1 MEKVEVKDQVTSSD
15 FEAIRLLVASPEAIL
30 GWSHGEV
37 LKPETINYR
46 TQKPER
52 DGLFDERIFG
62 PTKDWECY
70 CGKYRKVRY
79 KGVVCDKCGVEV
91 TRSNVRRVRMGHID
105 LAVPVTHIWYVR
117 GVPSILGMILDL
129 PVSAL
134 EKVIYFASFVIISV
148 NEELRN
154 NVLAELKAQ
163 YDEHRQKEIADK
175 DHKSTLDLRLGRLET
190 AYKQAK
196 SELESLAPRT
206 ILSEAKFHD
215 LSIHY
220 GSIVKV
226 GIGAEAILELLD
238 NIDLKE
244 EIETLKVEA
253 EKSIGASRR
262 KSLKRLKIL
271 GNMDQAGIKPSWLV
285 MRRLPVLPP
294 DLRPM
299 VQLDGGRFAA
309 SDLNDLYRR
318 VLNRNNRLKRLV
330 NQGAPEVICRNEKR
344 MLQEAVDSL
353 IDNSAKQ
360 GKVAQATGNRRKLRS
375 LSDMLRGKQG
385 RFRQN
390 LLGKRVDYSGRS
402 VIVVGSDLKLNEC
415 GLPKVM
421 AMELFKPFVVGRL
434 IADGYVHNVK
444 NATRLIEKGETF
456 VWDILEQI
464 TNNHYV
470 MLNRAP
476 TLHRLGI
483 QAFKPRLIEGRA
495 IQIHPL
501 VCTAFNADFDG
512 DQMAVHIPLSEQ
524 AQAEAGQIMLSSRNL
539 LKPSS
544 GEPVV
549 TPQKDIVLGCYYLS
563 YIKDGLMGEGKIFK
577 SPDEALS
584 FFNLGKI
591 KLQAKIKAKID
602 NEIIETSV
610 GRIILNQVFPKEV
623 GFQNYLFDRKK
634 VSALVARVFNELGV
648 DRTAQLVD
656 DLKDVGFEYAG
667 FSGITFSVE
676 DIEVPDTKKQIIAEA
691 EKALAE
697 INHQFQRGLITEDE
711 CYTKTIELWMDAQGK
726 LESEMIDNFSK
737 ENDIFTIFISG
748 ARGSVTQINQI
759 AGMKGLVA
767 NPSGEIIELPIKS
780 NFKEGL
786 SVFEYFLS
794 SHGSRKGRADTALRT
809 SEAGYLTRRLVDV
822 SQDTIISEEDCE
834 STEAYVFNKKELE
847 SLGEKLENHII
858 TRVLGENVGNYKK
871 GILITEEIAKDLAN
885 DNKVEDVSIRSL
897 LTCQSR
903 RGVCQLCYGAD
914 LATGNLAEIG
924 SVVGIVAAQAIGEP
938 GTQLTMRTF
947 HVGGAAGEDIVSGLP
962 RVEELF
968 EARLPKSPAV
978 LAEVSG
984 RVKIAELSDQKVIEI
999 YSASN
1004 EEQVVEISPDSKL
1017 SVQAGDKV
1025 KPKDILVQGT
1035 TGKPIRATIAGSIKI
1050 KNDQLIVSNNKKIS
1064 VTYEVPSN
1072 INLLVEDGQQVVVG
1086 TQLTEG
1092 HFDLSASLK
1101 LRGLYKTQRYVMNE
1115 VQAIYESQGQNIN
1128 DKHLEVIVRQ
1138 MSSKAKILN
1147 AGDSQKYLA
1156 GQIVDL
1162 SKLER
1167 ENDLLRKG
1175 KKAEIKAENLII
1187 GISRVAIKTDSF
1199 LSAASFQETT
1209 SVLIDAAIQGKY
1221 DYLKGLK
1228 ENVIIGRLI
1237 PAGTAF
1243 RKVSEL
1249 END

>member
-1 MEKVEVKDQVTSSD
+1 MEKVEVKDQVTSTD
-15 FEAIRLLVASPEAIL
+15 FDAIRLLIASPDAIL

-117 GVPSILGMILDL
+117 GVPSVMGMILDL

-134 EKVIYFASFVIISV
+134 EKVIYFASFIVTKV
-148 NEELRN
+148 DEELKMQA
-154 NVLAELKAQ
+154 LEELKNQ
-163 YDEHRQKEIADK
+163 YEENRKREMELK
-175 DHKSTLDLRLGRLET
+175 DASGSLDLRVARMES
-190 AYKQAK
+190 AYKAAK

-215 LSIHY
+215 LSINY

-226 GIGAEAILELLD
+226 GIGAEAVFELLKT
-238 NIDLKE
+238 IDIDQ
-244 EIETLKVEA
+244 EIENLKLEA
-253 EKSIGASRR
+253 ERAIGANKR
-262 KSLKRLKIL
+262 KALKRLKIFT
-271 GNMDQAGIKPSWLV
+271 NMKKAEIKPDWLV
-285 MRRLPVLPP
+285 LKRLPVLPP

-402 VIVVGSDLKLNEC
+402 VIVVGANLKLNEC

-421 AMELFKPFVVGRL
+421 ALELFKPFVIGRL

-444 NATRLIEKGETF
+444 NATRLIERGESF

-464 TNNHYV
+464 TDNHYV
-470 MLNRAP
+470 LLNRAP

-483 QAFKPRLIEGRA
+483 QAFKPKLIEGRA

-524 AQAEAGQIMLSSRNL
+524 AQKEAGEIMLSSKNL
-539 LKPSS
+539 LKPAS

-549 TPQKDIVLGCYYLS
+549 TPQKDIVLGCYFLS
-563 YIKDGLMGEGKIFK
+563 YIKEGLRGEGKVFN
-577 SPDEALS
+577 SFNEAYS
-584 FFNLGKI
+584 YFNLGFIKI
-591 KLQAKIKAKID
+591 QAKIKVRQ
-602 NEIIETSV
+602 EGEMVETSV
-610 GRIILNQVFPKEV
+610 GRIILNRIFPEEL
-623 GFQNYLFDRKK
+623 GFQNYLFDRKG
-634 VSALVARVFNELGV
+634 VSALVARVFREYGV
-648 DRTAQLVD
+648 ERTSQLVD
-656 DLKDVGFEYAG
+656 DLKDVGFKYAG
-667 FSGITFSVE
+667 YSGITFSVD
-676 DIEVPDTKKQIIAEA
+676 DIQVPDAKGEIITKA
-691 EKALAE
+691 EKSLAQ
-697 INHQFQRGLITEDE
+697 INQQYQRGLITNDE
-711 CYTKTIELWMDAQGK
+711 RYAKTIEMWMDIQGR
-726 LESEMIDNFSK
+726 LEKEMVKNFDK
-737 ENDIFTIFISG
+737 ENDIYTIFSSG
-748 ARGSVTQINQI
+748 ARGSLTQINQI

-822 SQDTIISEEDCE
+822 SQDTIIDEADCG
-834 STEAYVFNKKELE
+834 TTNYMVFDKADL
-847 SLGEKLENHII
+847 LARGEKLYDHIH
-858 TRVLGENVGNYKK
+858 TRVLGENAGKYKK
-871 GILITEEIAKDLAN
+871 GSLINQEMAN
-885 DNKVEDVSIRSL
+885 NLEQDEKIKSVSVRTL
-897 LTCQSR
+897 LTCASH
-903 RGVCQLCYGAD
+903 RGVCQSCYGAD
-914 LATGNLAEIG
+914 LATGELAEIG

-947 HVGGAAGEDIVSGLP
+947 HTGGSAGEDIVSGLP

-968 EARLPKSPAV
+968 EARIPKQPAV
-978 LAEVSG
+978 LAELG
-984 RVKIAELSDQKVIEI
+984 GKVKIYDLEQEKIIEI
-999 YSASN
+999 HSSDFQTYEVELPEGYKPSVKDGD
-1004 EEQVVEISPDSKL
+1004 QVKAKDVVATAEDKKPLRTTLEGVAKIKDNKIAITNKKKL
-1017 SVQAGDKV
+1017 SVTYHLPQ
-1025 KPKDILVQGT
+1025 
-1035 TGKPIRATIAGSIKI
+1035 
-1050 KNDQLIVSNNKKIS
+1050 NVS
-1064 VTYEVPSN
+1064 
-1072 INLLVEDGQQVVVG
+1072 LLVEDGQTVERG
-1086 TQLTEG
+1086 AQLTEG
-1092 HFDLSASLK
+1092 SLELSMSLK
-1101 LRGLYKTQRYVMNE
+1101 LRGLKETQRYIIKE
-1115 VQAIYESQGQNIN
+1115 VQTIYESQGQNIN

-1138 MSSKAKILN
+1138 MSSKVKIVDPGQSESLL
-1147 AGDSQKYLA
+1147 Q
-1156 GQIVDL
+1156 GQIINSSKVMTGNE
-1162 SKLER
+1162 KLET
-1167 ENDLLRKG
+1167 E
-1175 KKAEIKAENLII
+1175 KKKQAQTEDLII
-1187 GISRVAIKTDSF
+1187 GISRIAIKTDSF

-1209 SVLIDAAIQGKY
+1209 SVLIDAAIQGKF

-1237 PAGTAF
+1237 PAGTAY
-1243 RKVSEL
+1243 RSVSEL